1 MAGWGTFVT
10 NLADSHPLLT
20 ILAWRPQRSHP
31 LPNSPGLSKQGQLIF
46 VSELIRLP
54 RWH

>member
-20 ILAWRPQRSHP
+20 ILAWRPQQSHP

-46 VSELIRLP
+46 VSRLIRLP
-54 RWH
+54 RWR